1 MNFKKYLSRLKKS
14 IETKKV
20 EPVEAGETVIPSPEL
35 ELPKRKLPFAPT
47 DEMLWEREKK
57 RGEK

>member
-14 IETKKV
+14 IETKKAFSIA
-20 EPVEAGETVIPSPEL
+20 EGEHPSPEP
-35 ELPKRKLPFAPT
+35 EVEKRRKLPFAPT

-57 RGEK
+57 SGKT